1 MVSGCWS
8 LNWNLGLHDYKA
20 AQSNPD
26 ILLRREPE
34 WQDGYSIARQVKGKA
49 RISVIPVYLAELTSE
64 AGFLSVLLVVNG
76 LLSAHLIPRVV
87 PTFSHSSDLSWLSAS
102 YCSPPSRSVHDP
114 PLVNT
119 LPKELRLVLL

>member
-1 MVSGCWS
+1 MAGWLLHRTSG
-8 LNWNLGLHDYKA
+8 
-20 AQSNPD
+20 Q
-26 ILLRREPE
+26 R
-34 WQDGYSIARQVKGKA
+34 ARLDLS
-49 RISVIPVYLAELTSE
+49 SVIPVYLAELTSE

-87 PTFSHSSDLSWLSAS
+87 PAFSHSSDPSWLSAS
-102 YCSPPSRSVHDP
+102 YCSPPSRIVHGP